1 VKQPTSAS
9 HPFNIEAPSH
19 ALVVDDSLLRAHPLM
34 GLPSQP
40 TPCPYCRP
48 RVWGA
53 PSHHYLSSL
62 IHKPVSS
69 LSIEVITLLL
79 PLLEGLAFRVLVGSK
94 SRN

>member
-1 VKQPTSAS
+1 MKQPTSAS
-9 HPFNIEAPSH
+9 HPFNIEAPYY
-19 ALVVDDSLLRAHPLM
+19 AFVVNDPLLRAHPLM

-53 PSHHYLSSL
+53 TSHHYLSFL

-69 LSIEVITLLL
+69 FVNRGNNSIITSFR
-79 PLLEGLAFRVLVGSK
+79 GFRV
-94 SRN
+94 